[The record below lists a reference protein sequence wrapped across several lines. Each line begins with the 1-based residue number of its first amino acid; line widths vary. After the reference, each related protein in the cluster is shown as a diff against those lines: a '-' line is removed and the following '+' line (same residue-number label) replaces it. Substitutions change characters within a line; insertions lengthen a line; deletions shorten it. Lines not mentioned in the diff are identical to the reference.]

1 MPAVPSR
8 RLVALALP
16 PGEEFIRAL
25 EAAWQAGSAVLPIDP
40 NAPKPVA
47 DRLLADMRVDEPVD
61 GDVALVI
68 PTSGS
73 TGEPKG
79 AQLSREALDASA
91 RATHSRIGHEKG
103 DRWLSCLPWHHIGGI
118 QVMLRARLLDIP
130 LTIHERFDH
139 NSFSEV
145 QDATLTSIVPTQLV
159 RLLDAGTDLSRFR
172 AILLGGAAAPESL
185 LDRARAAGA
194 NVIPTYGMSETCGGC
209 VYDGRPLDGI
219 DVALDAGRVRVRGPV
234 LMAGYR
240 MRPDLDAEAFDHG
253 WFVTSD
259 LGEYGADGRLQITGR
274 VDDVVITGGENVV
287 ASQVAEVLAAHPSIA
302 EVAVTGVPDAE
313 WGQRV
318 VAVIVP
324 AAGDVVPTLA
334 DLREWGSE
342 RLSPAARPQAIVVV
356 TELPRLATGKVDR
369 LAVRRLAGRS
379 GDAGDL

>member
-25 EAAWQAGSAVLPIDP
+25 ETAWQAGSAVLPIDP
-40 NAPKPVA
+40 NAPKPVV
-47 DRLLADMRVDEPVD
+47 DRLLSAMSPDEPVD

-68 PTSGS
+68 LTSGS

-91 RATHSRIGHEKG
+91 RATHSRIGHEAG
-103 DRWLSCLPWHHIGGI
+103 DHWLSCLPWQHIGGI
-118 QVMLRARLLDIP
+118 QVMLRARLLEIP
-130 LTIHERFDH
+130 LTIHERFDV
-139 NSFSEV
+139 NRFQEV
-145 QDATLTSIVPTQLV
+145 QDATLTSLVPTQLV
-159 RLLDAGTDLSRFR
+159 RLLDAGIDLSRFR
-172 AILLGGAAAPESL
+172 AILLGGAAAPATL
-185 LDRARAAGA
+185 LDRARTAGV

-209 VYDGRPLDGI
+209 VYDGRPLDGVN
-219 DVALDAGRVRVRGPV
+219 VALDAGRVRVRGPV
-234 LMAGYR
+234 LMSGYR

-259 LGEYGADGRLQITGR
+259 LGEYDADGRLRITGR

-287 ASQVAEVLAAHPSIA
+287 ASQVAEVLAAHPSVA

-324 AAGDVVPTLA
+324 AAGGVVPTLA